1 MVPYEQ
7 SVLSGLLIGLKGKIA
22 GSLGYTHII
31 SIIFLTFFFGLKA
44 INDQKFYLNIK
55 NDAGCGG
62 MGI

>member
-1 MVPYEQ
+1 M
-7 SVLSGLLIGLKGKIA
+7 ILKFYVFI
-22 GSLGYTHII
+22 GYTHII
-31 SIIFLTFFFGLKA
+31 SIIFLAFFFGLKA